1 MITAV
6 IPIRGGST
14 RCKNKSIREFGDT
27 TLLELRVNTLKKVSG
42 IHQIQVNSDCDFIL
56 EKAKELGVE
65 TFKRDP
71 KYASSETDGAML
83 YKCLSEACPTD
94 IMLIAFTPTPF
105 ITENDYQT
113 CIEKYFEGR
122 KNKTCDSVISVAKIN
137 DYMFHEKKPVNF
149 NPLKTCKSQDL
160 PKYYHMT
167 FGVTIVERDFVRKN
181 HSIWTENPEFYK
193 VDELKAM
200 DIDTNLDFFICEQL
214 YKKNLQTIEKI
225 DNFMEQNLVIPTN
238 KNKEEELVPKD
249 VYLGAVYDALNKIHK
264 DAKSCVLNIKPVA
277 GYQNQKIIHGPALTL
292 TGRKI
297 RKDEN
302 YGDMDNYR
310 FKFYDPDYYKS
321 NPVVIL
327 ESNDSIISHTGDI
340 TSTIFKKLGC
350 VGYITDGIARD
361 IELIDEVGLPVFSR
375 GVNPIDA
382 ISNDWAYTNI
392 NVPIQIDNLII
403 YPEDYIFGSKDGVII
418 IPNEMKSDF
427 FKQLSLILE
436 KERKIRKFVRNT
448 NKEEIKD
455 HIDDFVKKHG
465 RF

>member
-14 RCKNKSIREFGDT
+14 RCKNKSIRQFGDT
-27 TLLELRVNTLKKVSG
+27 TLLELRINILKKVSG

-83 YKCLSEACPTD
+83 YKCLSEACPTE

-122 KNKTCDSVISVAKIN
+122 KNRTCDSVISVAKIS
-137 DYMFHEKKPVNF
+137 DYMFHEKKPLNF

-167 FGVTIVERDFVRKN
+167 FGVTIVERDFVRNN
-181 HSIWTENPEFYK
+181 HSIWTENPEFYE

-200 DIDTNLDFFICEQL
+200 DIDTNLDFFICEQI
-214 YKKNLQTIEKI
+214 YKKKLKTIENV
-225 DNFMEQNLVIPTN
+225 DDFMEQSLIVPTN
-238 KNKEEELVPKD
+238 NNKDISVPDD
-249 VYLGAVYDALNKIHK
+249 VYLGAVYDALNIIHE

-277 GYQNQKIIHGPALTL
+277 GYKNIIHGPALTL

-302 YGDMDNYR
+302 YGKMDNHR
-310 FKFYDPDYYKS
+310 FEFYDLEYYKN
-321 NPVVIL
+321 NPIVIL

-340 TSTIFKKLGC
+340 TSTIFKKLGAA
-350 VGYITDGIARD
+350 GYITDGIARD
-361 IELIDEVGLPVFSR
+361 IELIEEVGFPVFCR
-375 GVNPIDA
+375 DVNPIDA
-382 ISNDWAYTNI
+382 ISNNWAYTDI
-392 NVPIQIDNLII
+392 NVPIKIDNLLI
-403 YPEDYIFGSKDGVII
+403 YPDDYIFASKDGVII
-418 IPNEMKSDF
+418 IPNNLKTGF
-427 FKQLSLILE
+427 FDELTKILE
-436 KERKIRKFVRNT
+436 KERTIRKFVRNT

-455 HIDDFVKKHG
+455 HIDDFIKKHG